1 MGQFWWVVVIS
12 INGPQDEQEVHV
24 SRLLGPKYM
33 AEVLRC
39 DCVDLDEEPR
49 LLSAIVQGMFRG
61 GYEIQRT
68 GLG

>member
-1 MGQFWWVVVIS
+1 
-12 INGPQDEQEVHV
+12 
-24 SRLLGPKYM
+24 M